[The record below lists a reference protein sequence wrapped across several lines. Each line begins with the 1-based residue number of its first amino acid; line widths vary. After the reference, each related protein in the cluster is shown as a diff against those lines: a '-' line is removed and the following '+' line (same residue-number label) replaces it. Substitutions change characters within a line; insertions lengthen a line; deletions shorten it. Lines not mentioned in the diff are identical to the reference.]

1 MANEKLS
8 GQLDSIR
15 KRAELL
21 ISGLTPDQLTLR
33 PDPSKWSIAD
43 CLQHLNLTAAAV
55 QPKIAAAIEK
65 GRREN
70 LAGTGPFSPGPWGKL
85 LIWIAEPPPK
95 FRLRAPSHIA
105 PTAGQTGS
113 TQLMAEFMRFQDGWQ
128 KLIQDSEGLN
138 QKKIKVESLF
148 PGLPRL
154 SLAAPIPWMLAHQ
167 RRHLLQA
174 ENVKRS
180 ITEQTL
186 VAKASVQK

>member
-1 MANEKLS
+1 MGTEELA
-8 GQLDSIR
+8 GQLELIR

-21 ISGLTPDQLTLR
+21 VSGLTPDQITHR
-33 PDPSKWSIAD
+33 PDPAKWSIAE
-43 CLQHLNLTAAAV
+43 CLQHLNLTAATV
-55 QPKIAAAIEK
+55 QPKIAAAVDT

-70 LAGTGPFSPGPWGKL
+70 VTGTGPFSPGTLGKL

-95 FRLRAPSHIA
+95 FRLRAPRNIA
-105 PTAGQTGS
+105 PTAEQARS
-113 TQLMAEFMRFQDGWQ
+113 EELMAEFMRFQDGWQ

-148 PGLPRL
+148 PGVPRL
-154 SLAAPIPWMLAHQ
+154 RLAAPIPWMLAHQ

-180 ITEQTL
+180 ITQAPL
-186 VAKASVQK
+186 VAKA

>member
-21 ISGLTPDQLTLR
+21 VSGLTPDQLTR
-33 PDPSKWSIAD
+33 RRDSAKWSIAE
-43 CLQHLNLTAAAV
+43 CLQHLNLTAATV
-55 QPKIAAAIEK
+55 QPKIVAAIEK
-65 GRREN
+65 GKREN
-70 LAGTGPFSPGPWGKL
+70 LTGTGPFSPGPLGKL

-95 FRLRAPSHIA
+95 FRLRTPRNIA
-105 PTAGQTGS
+105 PRAEQTGS
-113 TQLMAEFMRFQDGWQ
+113 AELIAEFMRFQDGWQ
-128 KLIQDSEGLN
+128 MLIQDSEGLN
-138 QKKIKVESLF
+138 LKKIKVESLF

-154 SLAAPIPWMLAHQ
+154 RLAAPIPWMLAHQ

-180 ITEQTL
+180 ITEKTF
-186 VAKASVQK
+186 VAKA